1 MVQFVKSPVDKQIL
15 FPPVSPDQPP
25 GPIFEI
31 KRLSLSAS
39 EAGPKPSEERASV
52 DIRAM
57 RSKPRPNLKDGELF
71 LVGIGDL
78 FINPVDLKSTLNK
91 ETSWEGI
98 SYFLLYGIDLV
109 LEELLDA
116 VLHQEEDGPGDK
128 CLRVTV
134 NRSRKEMVHW
144 RAKCVVGWAYSVIC
158 RRRWTMPKRGST
170 NALNPISE
178 NLVVF

>member
-91 ETSWEGI
+91 ETS
-98 SYFLLYGIDLV
+98 
-109 LEELLDA
+109 
-116 VLHQEEDGPGDK
+116 
-128 CLRVTV
+128 
-134 NRSRKEMVHW
+134 
-144 RAKCVVGWAYSVIC
+144 
-158 RRRWTMPKRGST
+158 
-170 NALNPISE
+170 
-178 NLVVF
+178 